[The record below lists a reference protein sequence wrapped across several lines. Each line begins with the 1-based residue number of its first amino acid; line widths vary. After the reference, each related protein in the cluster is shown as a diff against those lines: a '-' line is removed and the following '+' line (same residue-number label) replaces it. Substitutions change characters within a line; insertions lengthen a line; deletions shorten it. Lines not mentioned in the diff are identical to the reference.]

1 MLGDAIVSKVY
12 LKGYLRP
19 ICAIPPN
26 NAIEQL
32 DEDVDKFVKTV
43 PLEPSLE
50 VGEAKK
56 TNGRSF
62 IFHALNITDWNW
74 ELANSFEYL
83 ALIYLA
89 DANRMDA
96 LSTHKCIYLAFFGVI
111 WWQR

>member
-43 PLEPSLE
+43 PLEPSL
-50 VGEAKK
+50 A
-56 TNGRSF
+56 
-62 IFHALNITDWNW
+62 
-74 ELANSFEYL
+74 
-83 ALIYLA
+83 
-89 DANRMDA
+89 
-96 LSTHKCIYLAFFGVI
+96 
-111 WWQR
+111 